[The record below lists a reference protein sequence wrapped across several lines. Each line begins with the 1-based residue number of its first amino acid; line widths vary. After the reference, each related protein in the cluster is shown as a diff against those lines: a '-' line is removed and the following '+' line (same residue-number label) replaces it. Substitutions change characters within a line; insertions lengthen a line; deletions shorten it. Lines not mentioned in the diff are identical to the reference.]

1 MTLIITNPKFF
12 RIHTKNTNHFMPK
25 MSNVMRP
32 IKPRYCKRDHQVH
45 NKAHR
50 MIYRIPAVQMY
61 TREALQFPNCGPG
74 VFKESISLKIAVTA
88 DKSSS

>member
-1 MTLIITNPKFF
+1 M
-12 RIHTKNTNHFMPK
+12 
-25 MSNVMRP
+25 
-32 IKPRYCKRDHQVH
+32 H

-61 TREALQFPNCGPG
+61 TREALQFPDCGPG
-74 VFKESISLKIAVTA
+74 LFEESVSLKIAVTA